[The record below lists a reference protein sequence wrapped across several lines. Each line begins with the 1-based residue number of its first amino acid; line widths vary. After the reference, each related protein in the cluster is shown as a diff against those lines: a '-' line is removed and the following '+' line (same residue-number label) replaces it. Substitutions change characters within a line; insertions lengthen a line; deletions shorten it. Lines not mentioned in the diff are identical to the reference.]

1 MSVKGILKGLASALL
16 RVVDSDHDGKLEL
29 SDLPGALAG
38 LASMQAQGEA
48 LIAAAQA
55 TMAGFRSLAA
65 DGAVTSNGQVLTADQ
80 VDAAWEAA
88 KAKFTQAADEARAAL
103 GR

>member
-38 LASMQAQGEA
+38 LASMQALGEA
-48 LIAAAQA
+48 LIEAARVRVD
-55 TMAGFRSLAA
+55 GFKALASQGQITA
-65 DGAVTSNGQVLTADQ
+65 NGQVVTADQ